1 LNTIESTSFTVS
13 LGAAMLPISGRIP
26 DDLYE
31 WLSTT
36 SFADA
41 ATVSDKLRIAIATLR
56 RLHDGASDYMGT
68 LEMYRDLGRRS
79 RERFAQLEREIAGH
93 SEVLAT
99 LSEHLPAL
107 LAMLHASVPAT
118 VKDAKGLEQALVQ
131 RTFQLCETLL
141 RQAATRDA
149 AAYDPQVI
157 QRNMNRLIEL
167 ARILPSPTP
176 KGE

>member
-1 LNTIESTSFTVS
+1 
-13 LGAAMLPISGRIP
+13 MLPISGRIP
-26 DDLYE
+26 DDLYQ

-56 RLHDGASDYMGT
+56 RLHDGESDYLTT
-68 LEMYRDLGRRS
+68 LEMYRDLGRRN
-79 RERFAQLEREIAGH
+79 RERLSELEREAGRH

-107 LAMLHASVPAT
+107 LAMLHASSPAS
-118 VKDAKGLEQALVQ
+118 VQDAKRLEQTLVQ

-141 RQAATRDA
+141 RQAATREA

-157 QRNMNRLIEL
+157 QRNTGRLIEL
-167 ARILPSPTP
+167 ARVLSSTP
-176 KGE
+176 MKGE